1 MYFPLLSIIILLD
14 FSGEKDVR
22 FKSETSSIFFF
33 ISLLCGLCAILLAG
47 LSTFLAPWQEM
58 AVEEDRGREM
68 LIAARIL
75 SSEGNFLIKDD
86 QGNYVPAIFDLTNN
100 TLEANADVQIASSDE
115 VLAIVQNRLTPLLVD
130 DQGNSFTFEEKEIDL
145 TEYLKE
151 NQKSG
156 FASLPLKLIYQINSN
171 SPSDQEAV
179 AYIIP
184 INGFGLWGP
193 IYGYLAIQKDGE
205 TVIGTTWYDQG
216 ETAGLGAEISS
227 NEWQEQFYNKNIF
240 QPTQEGTVDIE
251 TAPIGIQVVKGQVS
265 QVYGTGPRADNAV
278 DGISG
283 ATLTGNGV
291 TNAYRTSLTPYRPF
305 FIKLN
310 EGN

>member
-1 MYFPLLSIIILLD
+1 M
-14 FSGEKDVR
+14 R
-22 FKSETSSIFFF
+22 FKTETNSIFFF
-33 ISLLCGLCAILLAG
+33 ISLLCGVCAIILAG
-47 LSTFLAPWQEM
+47 LSTFLSPWQKM

-75 SSEGNFLIKDD
+75 SHNGNFLIKDE
-86 QGNYVPAIFDLTNN
+86 QGNYIPAIFN
-100 TLEANADVQIASSDE
+100 TGQDILEASTNVQIATSDQ
-115 VLAIVQNRLTPLLVD
+115 VLSIVQNRLSPLLVD
-130 DQGNSFTFEEKEIDL
+130 DEGNSFTFEEKDINFSD
-145 TEYLKE
+145 YIRE
-151 NQKSG
+151 NQKTG
-156 FASLPLKLIYQINSN
+156 FATLPLKLIYQINSN
-171 SPSDQEAV
+171 TPSDQEAV
-179 AYIIP
+179 GYIIP

-205 TVIGTTWYDQG
+205 TVIGTTWYNQG
-216 ETAGLGAEISS
+216 ETAGLGAEIAS

-240 QPTQEGTVDIE
+240 QPTQDGTVNLE

-265 QVYGTGPRADNAV
+265 QVYGTSPRADNAV

-310 EGN
+310 EGK